1 MKLSK
6 LIPVIY
12 TADLPGTINFYR
24 QTLGF
29 TCLTDRPE
37 AWAMLECDGINLMIS
52 IPNEHIHF
60 DQPNFTGSFYFNTD
74 HVDEIWNKIKD
85 AARICYPL
93 EDFEYG
99 MREFA
104 IYDNNGYL
112 LQFGQNIA
120 EIGDEIQQF

>member
-1 MKLSK
+1 MKLNK

-12 TADLPGTINFYR
+12 TTDMHGTIDFYM
-24 QTLGF
+24 QKLGF
-29 TCLTDRPE
+29 TCLTDSPE
-37 AWAMLECDGINLMIS
+37 TWAMLEFDAINLMVS
-52 IPNEHIHF
+52 VPNEHIPF
-60 DQPNFTGSFYFNTD
+60 NQPVFTGSFYFNTD
-74 HVDEIWNKIKD
+74 NVDEVWGKIKD
-85 AARICYPL
+85 AAKVCYPL

-120 EIGDEIQQF
+120 D